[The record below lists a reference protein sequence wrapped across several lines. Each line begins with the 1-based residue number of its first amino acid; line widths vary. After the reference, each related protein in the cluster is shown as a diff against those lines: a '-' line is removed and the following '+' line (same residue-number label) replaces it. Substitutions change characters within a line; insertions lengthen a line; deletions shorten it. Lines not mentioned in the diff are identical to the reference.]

1 MKTCGVMQFWFA
13 SQTSVAVSLART
25 CSTVPPFFG
34 TLTVGTHSGAPF
46 GMSFWKN
53 PGRSIPPLKRCIEI
67 GRSRT
72 WGSITGA
79 TSR

>member
-1 MKTCGVMQFWFA
+1 MIRSGRSRRSARAVKTCGVMQFWFA

-34 TLTVGTHSGAPF
+34 TRTVGTHAGAPF

-53 PGRSIPPLKRCIEI
+53 PGR
-67 GRSRT
+67 RSR
-72 WGSITGA
+72 
-79 TSR
+79 R